1 MKWVS
6 HPLGVV
12 RPGNASKPLAK
23 SIPNNP
29 NAGIKTRNPTP
40 ADLFKEKGL

>member
-6 HPLGVV
+6 HPLGAVC
-12 RPGNASKPLAK
+12 PGNASKPLAK

-29 NAGIKTRNPTP
+29 KAGMKTLNPTP
-40 ADLFKEKGL
+40 AERFNEKGL